1 MMASPLSLLHFGGGP
16 RLPVITQ
23 AEAAE
28 CGLACLAMVAGY
40 HGFETDLAALRRRVP
55 ISAKGMTL
63 HTVLISAQ
71 RLGLT
76 GRGLRLEPEALH
88 QLRLPAILHWDM
100 NHFVVLKSVRGTR
113 VTIHDPA
120 RGVRAITLVELGSH
134 FTGVALELTP
144 TTNFCKCKDTRR
156 LRLSDLVGR
165 VDGAGRVVAMAL
177 VLSLMLQ
184 AFILASP
191 FYMQL
196 AVDEAVLA
204 GDGGL
209 LAALAI
215 GFLMLTVIKLAADF
229 IRGRVLLALSQVIGF
244 QAVVNLFHHL
254 VRLPVEWFARRH
266 IGDLVSRFGATRP
279 ITELLSQGLV
289 AAIVDGLM
297 AVLTLAMILLYSPTL
312 AAIVLAALLLHVGV
326 RLAGYR
332 MLRAREEE
340 VIEAEARE
348 QTTFIE
354 TARAMQTIRLFGREA
369 EREALWQGRQADV
382 SNREAALGRAREGFR
397 GAKELVTGV
406 ETILV
411 VYVGATLAIAGDLS
425 IGMLFAFMAYR
436 QQFIEKTAALV
447 DTAVRFRLLE
457 LHLQRIA
464 DIAHAEREPGLN
476 AAGGDPL
483 VARQFNGCIALRGVT
498 FRHAE
503 AEPEVLSGVDLT
515 VAPGE
520 FLAVTGPSGGGK
532 TTLLKIML
540 GLLRPQSG
548 QVLLDG
554 RPLDAAGMAAFRAGA
569 GVVMQDDMLLAGSI
583 AENITFFDPRPELE
597 WMREC
602 AMLAGVDNEV
612 MAMPMTYG
620 TLVGDLGMALSGGQR
635 QRLLLARALYRRPR
649 ILLMDEGTS
658 HLDLAKEREVNAALA
673 ALDITRIVIAHR
685 PETIAAADRVVV
697 LRDGQLQ
704 DAPRGPVLA
713 VAGVVS
719 LAVATRNEAAG

>member
-1 MMASPLSLLHFGGGP
+1 MSSPLSLLHLRGGP
-16 RLPVITQ
+16 RLPVIAQ
-23 AEAAE
+23 SEAAE

-40 HGFETDLAALRRRVP
+40 HGFETDLATLRRRVA

-63 HTVLISAQ
+63 HTVLVAAQ

-76 GRGLRLEPEALH
+76 GRGLRLEPASLGE
-88 QLRLPAILHWDM
+88 LRTPAILHWDM
-100 NHFVVLKSVRGTR
+100 NHFVVLKAVRGAHA
-113 VTIHDPA
+113 TIHDPA
-120 RGVRAITLVELGSH
+120 RGTRRMALDELGRH

-144 TTNFCKCKDTRR
+144 TTDFRKGKETRR
-156 LRLSDLVGR
+156 LRLSELVGR
-165 VDGAGRVVAMAL
+165 VDGAARAVAMAL
-177 VLSLMLQ
+177 VLSLVLQ
-184 AFILASP
+184 VFVLASP

-204 GDGGL
+204 GDAGL
-209 LAALAI
+209 LAALAT
-215 GFLMLTVIKLAADF
+215 GFLLLTAIKLAADF

-244 QAVVNLFHHL
+244 QVVVNLFHHL

-266 IGDLVSRFGATRP
+266 IGDIVSRFAATRP

-289 AAIVDGLM
+289 AALVDGLM
-297 AVLTLAMILLYSPTL
+297 AVLTLAMILLYSPVL

-326 RLAGYR
+326 RVAGYR
-332 MLRAREEE
+332 MLRTREEE

-354 TARAMQTIRLFGREA
+354 TARAMQTIRLFAREA

-382 SNREAALGRAREGFR
+382 ANREAALGRAREGFR

-406 ETILV
+406 ETIAV
-411 VYVGATLAIAGDLS
+411 VYVGARLAIAGDLT

-436 QQFIEKTAALV
+436 QQFIEKTTALV
-447 DTAVRFRLLE
+447 DTAVRFRLLD

-464 DIAHAEREPGLN
+464 EIAHAERETGLD
-476 AAGGDPL
+476 AAAADPL
-483 VARQFNGCIALRGVT
+483 VARTLSGGVELRGVG

-503 AEPEVLSGVDLT
+503 AEPEVLTGVDLK

-520 FLAVTGPSGGGK
+520 FVAITGPSGGGK

-540 GLLRPQSG
+540 GLLAPQAG
-548 QVLLDG
+548 QVLVDG
-554 RPLDAAGMAAFRAGA
+554 RPLDAAGLAAFRAGA
-569 GVVMQDDMLLAGSI
+569 GVVMQDDALLAGSI
-583 AENITFFDPRPELE
+583 AENITFFDPQPDLA
-597 WMREC
+597 WMRDC
-602 AMLAGVDNEV
+602 ARLAGVDEEV
-612 MAMPMTYG
+612 MAMPMTYS

-635 QRLLLARALYRRPR
+635 QRILLARALYRRPR

-697 LRDGQLQ
+697 LRDGRLQ
-704 DAPRGPVLA
+704 EAPRMPVLA
-713 VAGVVS
+713 AA
-719 LAVATRNEAAG
+719 AV